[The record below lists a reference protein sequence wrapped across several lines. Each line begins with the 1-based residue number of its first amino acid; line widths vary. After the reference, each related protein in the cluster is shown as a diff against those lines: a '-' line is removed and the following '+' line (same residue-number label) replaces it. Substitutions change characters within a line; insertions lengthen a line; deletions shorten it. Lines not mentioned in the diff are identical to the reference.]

1 VPEKQQISRVVA
13 AGQQLPAE
21 WSFLSA
27 TSLIGD
33 ALKGV
38 SSVDSSLVEA
48 AAMWLHGGSH
58 PEPPSARAS
67 AMVDA
72 ARYFYLTGRAETG
85 CRVAEMAKSFSV
97 EHGQADLTT
106 SAAMLIGVCAA
117 DSGNIPRAME
127 AYAEALNL
135 AQRAGNT
142 AQELKIWLNLG
153 NALMYSGLLREAS
166 NCYRRV
172 VAMKDLLGGA
182 PDAAVATVVAVAH
195 MNIALCC
202 LHLDDIGAGLSEI
215 RIALEALPV
224 PTDLHS
230 IQNRVLAE
238 NYHVRLLIEID
249 DFQGALA
256 HARAARELAS
266 TSTSPRADIQASVA
280 EGLAEAFSGQS
291 DLGISRLV
299 GTLDRAKALKL
310 ASREVL
316 VALVK
321 ALEYAGRHDEAL
333 QYLNEMLVQ
342 QRASAE
348 ANALRHVHTH
358 LAKLHGRDPYAPM
371 EDIKQA
377 MRRVETQVEVV
388 EGRVAKAEVIR
399 QRQELFKARVEAME
413 RLAVAAELR
422 DDSTGEHSYR
432 VGRMACLLAK
442 EAGCDDEMI
451 FMIDIAARLHDVGKI
466 GIPDGI
472 LLKPSGF
479 NPSERLVMEMHAEI
493 GADVLA
499 RSEIPHIKMAEEIA
513 RHHHER
519 WDGSGY
525 PAKIGG
531 QEIPLAARITTLAD
545 VYDAL
550 THKRPYKEAWTAE
563 ASLSEILSLRGK
575 LFDPELTD
583 LFLALVS
590 RLRREHRDLDHH
602 LGEAARASPFIQARG
617 KIWETLKLA
626 KDEYQQQF
634 QRTMDLQR

>member
-1 VPEKQQISRVVA
+1 VN
-13 AGQQLPAE
+13 AGSVYP
-21 WSFLSA
+21 
-27 TSLIGD
+27 TPRLIEVRGLVD
-33 ALKGV
+33 GALKSGACA
-38 SSVDSSLVEA
+38 DSAALEA
-48 AAMWLHGGSH
+48 AALEVLDSD
-58 PEPPSARAS
+58 PNQSAAVQL
-67 AMVDA
+67 AVDA
-72 ARYFYLTGRAETG
+72 AFFLYVSGRPQRGYE
-85 CRVAEMAKSFSV
+85 VSLSAKNRAFAIANSK
-97 EHGQADLTT
+97 
-106 SAAMLIGVCAA
+106 SAASALNMLGICAA
-117 DSGNIPRAME
+117 DTGNLPAAMD
-127 AYAEALNL
+127 AYSQALTL
-135 AQRAGNT
+135 SIGDSDFLRQGKVW
-142 AQELKIWLNLG
+142 QNLG
-153 NALMYSGLLREAS
+153 AALVYLGLFREAIACFYKTIELS
-166 NCYRRV
+166 ETNV
-172 VAMKDLLGGA
+172 ELA
-182 PDAAVATVVAVAH
+182 PFVRGCFT
-195 MNIALCC
+195 NIALCH
-202 LHLDDIGAGLSEI
+202 LHLDETSQGLGAI
-215 RIALEALPV
+215 NKAIV
-224 PTDLHS
+224 PGSDPSDAHS

-238 NYHVRLLIEID
+238 NYFTRLLIEVN
-249 DFQGALA
+249 DFDGALQ
-256 HARAARELAS
+256 HARLARTFANKS
-266 TSTSPRADIQASVA
+266 KSPRADIQASVA
-280 EGLAEAFSGQS
+280 EGLAEAFSGNL
-291 DLGISRLV
+291 DLGISRLRK
-299 GTLDRAKALKL
+299 TLDQAKALRL

-321 ALEYAGRHDEAL
+321 ALEFANRHDDAL
-333 QYLNEMLVQ
+333 KYLQEMLGS
-342 QRASAE
+342 QRKTAE
-348 ANALRHVHTH
+348 ANVLHHVEQH
-358 LAKLHGRDPYAPM
+358 LIKLHSKDTSSPI
-371 EDIKQA
+371 EDVGQV
-377 MRRVETQVEVV
+377 MRRMETRAEVL

-399 QRQELFKARVEAME
+399 QRQELFKSRIEAME

-442 EAGCDDEMI
+442 EAGCDDETI

-519 WDGSGY
+519 WDGRGY

-531 QEIPLAARITTLAD
+531 QEIPLAARITALAD

-550 THKRPYKEAWTAE
+550 THKRPYKQAWTVE

-575 LFDPELTD
+575 HFDPELTE

-617 KIWETLKLA
+617 KIWATLKLA

>member
-1 VPEKQQISRVVA
+1 MNYNVNSLGGRLNSTDPIRV
-13 AGQQLPAE
+13 
-21 WSFLSA
+21 
-27 TSLIGD
+27 SLT
-33 ALKGV
+33 
-38 SSVDSSLVEA
+38 SSVSMIEEALREGSAVNPDGVESCA
-48 AAMWLHGGSH
+48 LQLAKERTDPQIRSKGIL
-58 PEPPSARAS
+58 
-67 AMVDA
+67 DA
-72 ARYFYLTGRAETG
+72 ARFFYVTGRPDIG
-85 CRVAEMAKSFSV
+85 IRVAETCKAYSV
-97 EHGQADLTT
+97 ETAQIAPTISASIMLGICSADTGDL
-106 SAAMLIGVCAA
+106 
-117 DSGNIPRAME
+117 PRAME
-127 AYAEALNL
+127 AYAEGLNLAKRIGDVGQEAKLWQNTGAALIYGGLFKEASACFRRVLDLGAENPIAAGLAPGALTNIAVCALNL
-135 AQRAGNT
+135 DDPSTGIT
-142 AQELKIWLNLG
+142 AIT
-153 NALMYSGLLREAS
+153 R
-166 NCYRRV
+166 
-172 VAMKDLLGGA
+172 
-182 PDAAVATVVAVAH
+182 
-195 MNIALCC
+195 
-202 LHLDDIGAGLSEI
+202 
-215 RIALEALPV
+215 ALEASVAPN
-224 PTDLHS
+224 DAHS
-230 IQNRVLAE
+230 VQNRVLLE
-238 NYHVRLLIEID
+238 NYYTRILIEVS
-249 DFQGALA
+249 DFDGAMI
-256 HARAARELAS
+256 HARTAREFANKS
-266 TSTSPRADIQASVA
+266 KSPRSDIQASVA
-280 EGLAEAFSGQS
+280 EGLAEAFSGNL
-291 DLGISRLV
+291 DVGISRLTA
-299 GTLDRAKALKL
+299 TLGRAKSLNL

-321 ALEYAGRHDEAL
+321 ALEFAGRHDEAL
-333 QYLNEMLVQ
+333 KYLQEMLSQ
-342 QRASAE
+342 QRKTAE
-348 ANALRHVHTH
+348 ANVLHHVHQH
-358 LAKLHGRDPYAPM
+358 LIQLHSADANSPI
-371 EDIKQA
+371 EDVGQV
-377 MRRVETQVEVV
+377 MRRMETRAEVL

-442 EAGCDDEMI
+442 EAGCDDETV

-519 WDGSGY
+519 WDGRGY

-590 RLRREHRDLDHH
+590 RLRREHRDLDHY